1 MSAEKGPI
9 DHLKGDFDVERIRA
23 DFPILSSKVNNRPL
37 VYLDNGATSQKPIQ
51 VISAIEEYY
60 RTSNSNVHRGIHSL
74 SQRATDQYEAA
85 RRSVQKFINA
95 ASDKEIIFT
104 KGTTDA
110 INLLT
115 TSLSRGVIKEGDEI
129 LITEMEHHSN
139 IVPWQML
146 CEATGASLKAIPV
159 DDRGDLILDDLENLL
174 NSKTKYIALV
184 HVSNTLGTIN
194 PIERLTKAA
203 RKVGAKIFIDAAQSV
218 PHMKVDVQDL
228 DCDFLCFSAHKMCG
242 PTGMGALYGKADL
255 LEALPPYQGG
265 GSMITNVT
273 IEKTDYNVIPF
284 RFEAGTPNIAGSVG
298 FGAAAEYLMDI
309 GMDRIANYEIELS
322 RYASE
327 CLKNIDGLKMIGD
340 SADHASV
347 FSFLLEGI
355 HPLDTGTILD
365 QLGIAV
371 RTGHHCTQPLMDKY
385 GIPGTVRASL
395 AFYNTTQE
403 VDLLVEGL
411 ERVKSM
417 MS

>member
-1 MSAEKGPI
+1 MSADTGRTK
-9 DHLKGDFDVERIRA
+9 HLKEDFDVERIRA

-60 RTSNSNVHRGIHSL
+60 RTSNSNVHRGIHTL

-146 CEATGASLKAIPV
+146 CEATGAKLKAIPV
-159 DDRGDLILDDLENLL
+159 DDKGDLILSDLENLL
-174 NSKTKYIALV
+174 TKKTKYLALV

-194 PIERLTKAA
+194 PVARLTKAA
-203 RKVGAKIFIDAAQSV
+203 REVGAKIFIDAAQSV
-218 PHMKVDVQDL
+218 PHMTVDVQDL

-242 PTGMGALYGKADL
+242 PTGMGALYGKAEL
-255 LEALPPYQGG
+255 LEVLPPYQGG
-265 GSMITNVT
+265 GSMITNVS

-298 FGAAAEYLMDI
+298 FGAAADYLMDI
-309 GMDRIANYEIELS
+309 GMDKGWQIIR
-322 RYASE
+322 
-327 CLKNIDGLKMIGD
+327 
-340 SADHASV
+340 HASLQV
-347 FSFLLEGI
+347 
-355 HPLDTGTILD
+355 PQPTKQTIP
-365 QLGIAV
+365 QS
-371 RTGHHCTQPLMDKY
+371 
-385 GIPGTVRASL
+385 TVLIWNKVAS
-395 AFYNTTQE
+395 
-403 VDLLVEGL
+403 GW
-411 ERVKSM
+411 K
-417 MS
+417 

>member
-1 MSAEKGPI
+1 
-9 DHLKGDFDVERIRA
+9 VERIRA

-37 VYLDNGATSQKPIQ
+37 VYLDNGATSQKPLQ
-51 VISAIEEYY
+51 VISAIENYY
-60 RTSNSNVHRGIHSL
+60 RNDNSNVHRGIHTL

-85 RRSVQKFINA
+85 RRSIQKFINA
-95 ASDKEIIFT
+95 ESDKEIIFT

-115 TSLSRGVIKEGDEI
+115 TSLSRGIIKEGDEI

-146 CEATGASLKAIPV
+146 CEATGATLKAIPV
-159 DDRGDLILDDLENLL
+159 NEKGDLILDDLSNLL
-174 NSKTKYIALV
+174 NEKTKYLALV

-194 PIERLTKAA
+194 PIQRLIKEA

-242 PTGMGALYGKADL
+242 PTGMGALYGKSEL
-255 LEALPPYQGG
+255 LEELPPYQGG
-265 GSMITNVT
+265 GSMIKNVT

-284 RFEAGTPNIAGSVG
+284 RFEAGTPNIAGSIG
-298 FGAAAEYLMDI
+298 MGAAAEYLMDI
-309 GMDRIANYEIELS
+309 GMDKIANYEIELT
-322 RYASE
+322 RYALE
-327 CLKNIDGLKMIGD
+327 CLKNVEGLRMVGE

-347 FSFLLEGI
+347 LSFLLEGI
-355 HPLDTGTILD
+355 HPMDTGTILD

-417 MS
+417 MN